1 MNTTEI
7 QSRLFEIG
15 REEQKAMLAVEQ
27 AALAVREAA
36 NAHDVAAGPYRLLNM
51 GLMLEKVAVVAADGV
66 DARRKLA
73 RLVDEK
79 KRLEA
84 ML

>member
-15 REEQKAMLAVEQ
+15 REEQAAMCAIEQ
-27 AALAVREAA
+27 AAVVVREAV
-36 NAHDVAAGPYRLLNM
+36 NSRDVAVGDYALLNA
-51 GLMLEKVAVVAADGV
+51 GLMLEKVAIVAADGV
-66 DARRKLA
+66 AARKRLA
-73 RLVDEK
+73 ALVDEK

>member
-15 REEQKAMLAVEQ
+15 REEQAAMKAIEQ
-27 AALAVREAA
+27 AAREVREAA
-36 NAHDVAAGPYRLLNM
+36 NTSNVSAGDYALLNA
-51 GLMLEKVAVVAADGV
+51 GLMLEKVAVVAACGV
-66 DARRKLA
+66 DARR
-73 RLVDEK
+73 RLTLLLDERK
-79 KRLEA
+79 QLEG